1 MNMIKTEYYK
11 DLTKMN
17 TFGMKVKARC
27 FMEYDSVADLVDIE
41 FSELSRPVLHIGGG
55 SNMLFTDDFKGTV
68 LHSKINFI
76 EIIGECQSAP
86 VAPSQLSPGP
96 SPYPGVG
103 ECHFRTNGTSPHN
116 ELPDSESSATAS
128 ATSSITDRDSHCH
141 FERAERVEES
151 VKPVLV
157 SVGAGVVFDDFC
169 DWAAKEG
176 LWGVENLSYI
186 PGEVGASAVQ
196 NIGAYGVEVKDV
208 IRTVYCYDTVEEEF
222 VKFDVSECG
231 YGYRDSIFKNPEIKG
246 RYVVTHVVF
255 ALSREPKP
263 RLDYG
268 HLRDAVMSACSE
280 CQSAPVAP
288 SQLSPGPSPYPGVGE
303 CHFRTNGTSPHN
315 ELPDS
320 ESSATVSATSSI
332 TDRDSHCHFERA
344 ERVEKSFNVALTPSL
359 IRKVIIKIR
368 KEKLPE
374 PSVMGSAGS
383 FFKNPVISQEHFAR
397 IEAAAK
403 AEYGPD
409 YKVPHYVIKTECHE
423 ATGGHGFSNH
433 PHGTPDI
440 LNDASTVISSEVEK
454 TVPQQ
459 IKVPAAWLIEQCG
472 WKGKRSGGAAV
483 YDKQP
488 LVIVNY
494 TGEAYPEEIIGLEKR
509 IIASVKA
516 KFGVELHPEVEHI

>member
-1 MNMIKTEYYK
+1 MINTTYYQ

-27 FMEYDSVADLVDIE
+27 FIEYDSVADLVDIE
-41 FSELSRPVLHIGGG
+41 FEELARPVLHIGGG
-55 SNMLFTDDFKGTV
+55 SNLLFTDDFKGTV

-76 EIIGECQSAP
+76 EILDECHSVP
-86 VAPSQLSPGP
+86 ETPSQVNLGH

-103 ECHFRTNGTSPHN
+103 KCPLHTNGI
-116 ELPDSESSATAS
+116 SS
-128 ATSSITDRDSHCH
+128 D
-141 FERAERVEES
+141 E
-151 VKPVLV
+151 KVLV

-208 IRTVYCYDTVEEEF
+208 IKTVYCYDTVEEEF
-222 VKFDVSECG
+222 VSFDVEDCE
-231 YGYRDSIFKNPEIKG
+231 YGYRDSVFKDPEIKG
-246 RYVVTHVVF
+246 RYIVTHVVF
-255 ALSREPKP
+255 ALSRTPQP

-268 HLRDAVMSACSE
+268 HLRDAVIAASARHCE
-280 CQSAPVAP
+280 EGQSPDVAI
-288 SQLSPGPSPYPGVGE
+288 
-303 CHFRTNGTSPHN
+303 F
-315 ELPDS
+315 
-320 ESSATVSATSSI
+320 
-332 TDRDSHCHFERA
+332 
-344 ERVEKSFNVALTPSL
+344 TPSL

-383 FFKNPVISQEHFAR
+383 FFKNPVISADHFAH

-403 AEYGPD
+403 AELGTD
-409 YKVPHYVIKTECHE
+409 YKVPHYIVETSGRHCEEQDDVAICHM
-423 ATGGHGFSNH
+423 
-433 PHGTPDI
+433 
-440 LNDASTVISSEVEK
+440 V
-454 TVPQQ
+454 
-459 IKVPAAWLIEQCG
+459 KVPAAWLIEQCG

-494 TGEAYPEEIIGLEKR
+494 TGEAYPEEIIGLERR

-516 KFGVELHPEVEHI
+516 KFDIVLHPEVEHI